1 MESPIPVTIPLLNPN
16 EPEALLVSISVEEG
30 QQVSQGDL
38 LCSLETTKSAA
49 DVFAESGGYIAGLRL
64 EAGQT
69 VRAGDLLCYLA
80 PSPEWKPEEA
90 PLPLAEPAPA
100 PSGSPH
106 PGLRITQPAL
116 NLARQ
121 NNLELSLLPIGPL
134 VTESMVRALLEK
146 RQSPAPA
153 ADHLPASFDPTRLLI
168 YGGGGHAKML
178 IDLLH
183 GLNLYQIEGI
193 LDDRLPAGTEILGV
207 PVIGGGERL
216 DEIAAR
222 GVRLA
227 LNAVAGIGNVELRI
241 RVFRR
246 LAEAG
251 YAFPAVTHTRAV
263 VERSAILES
272 GSQVF
277 ALAYVGSQARVGFG
291 AIVNT
296 GAIVSHDCQIG
307 PYAAI
312 SPGAILAGE
321 TVIGAGALIGM
332 GATVNLRVKVGAG
345 ARIGN
350 GATVKAD
357 VPERGL
363 VRAGTIWPPD
373 S

>member
-1 MESPIPVTIPLLNPN
+1 MESPIPITIPLLNPN
-16 EPEALLVSISVEEG
+16 EPEALLASVAVEEG

-38 LCSLETTKSAA
+38 ICSLETTKSTA
-49 DVFAESGGYIAGLRL
+49 DVLAESDGYIAGLRL

-80 PSPEWKPEEA
+80 PSPGWKPEEA
-90 PLPLAEPAPA
+90 PVPHSEPAPS

-121 NNLELSLLPIGPL
+121 NNLELSLLPTGPL
-134 VTESMVRALLEK
+134 VTESMVRALLEE
-146 RQSPAPA
+146 RQSPALA
-153 ADHLPASFDPTRLLI
+153 SNHLPASFDPTRVLV

-183 GLNLYQIEGI
+183 GLNLYRIEGI
-193 LDDRLPAGTEILGV
+193 LDDGLPVGTEILGV

-216 DEIAAR
+216 EEIAGQ

-227 LNAVAGIGNVELRI
+227 LNAIAGIGNVDVRI

-251 YAFPAVTHTRAV
+251 FAFPAVQHVRAV
-263 VERSAILES
+263 IESSAVLEP

-363 VRAGTIWPPD
+363 VRAGSIWPEG